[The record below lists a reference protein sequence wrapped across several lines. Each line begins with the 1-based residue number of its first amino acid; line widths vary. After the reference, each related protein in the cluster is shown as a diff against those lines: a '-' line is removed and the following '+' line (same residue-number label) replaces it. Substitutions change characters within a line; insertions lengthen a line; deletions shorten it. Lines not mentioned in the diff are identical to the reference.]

1 MRVLTVP
8 NWSFGRDRRL
18 LADCRDLLEGAGV
31 EVHFCESDVDHN
43 RTVTAFSGP
52 EAKVAACLDGLA
64 ERILPAIDLNR
75 HIGVHPRIGG
85 LDVCPFLPL
94 HAPEPGEAEAFKA
107 WIELWAAG
115 FADRWSVPVFLYER
129 SERGRH
135 ESDLPTLRKGGFGGL
150 LERTLRPDFGPERAH
165 PHLGAT
171 VVGWRDFLIAMN
183 VNLRPAGSGAAESI
197 AQGIRR
203 LRADGDERMLGVRAL
218 GFQLASRELS
228 QVSLNVTLP
237 DLTPVDPIIEHV
249 AQAAAQ
255 RGTEVA
261 YTELI
266 GVIRRKDLPGARLLV
281 PRPEQVVDAP

>member
-18 LADCRDLLEGAGV
+18 LSDCRDLLEAGGV

-43 RTVTAFSGP
+43 RTVTAFSGTQERV
-52 EAKVAACLDGLA
+52 EAALDGLA
-64 ERILPAIDLNR
+64 ELILPAIDLNR
-75 HIGVHPRIGG
+75 HTGVHPRIGG

-94 HAPEPGEAEAFKA
+94 HALEAGEAEAFKA
-107 WIELWAAG
+107 WIEIWAERL
-115 FADRWSVPVFLYER
+115 ADRWSLPVFLYER

-165 PHLGAT
+165 GHLGAA

-183 VNLRPAGSGAAESI
+183 VNLQDPEPGVAQAI
-197 AQGIRR
+197 AQSVRR
-203 LRADGDERMLGVRAL
+203 LRSDGDERMLGVRAL
-218 GFQLASRELS
+218 GFPLASRGLS

-237 DLTPVDPIIEHV
+237 DLTSADPIIEHV

-255 RGTEVA
+255 RGVEVA

-266 GVIRRKDLPGARLLV
+266 GVIRRKDTPGARLLS